1 MKILLVEDNSAMMK
15 ILRTALEKEHF
26 LVNCANDGEEGFKK
40 AKTNKYEIILLDLML
55 PKRSGFE
62 IIRNLRALRI
72 QTPILVIS
80 AMMNLEDRVIALN
93 LGADDYLVKNF
104 SISEFIA
111 RTKSLIRRSNKKGNN
126 VLTCKN
132 LVFNITHNLVSKD
145 QKPIPLT
152 RTEFRILLKLML
164 NKNKLVPVDS
174 LIKSVWKEESIRVVS
189 NKLSVHVR
197 ALRKKLGK
205 ELIVNQRDFGYMII
219 G

>member
-1 MKILLVEDNSAMMK
+1 MKVLLVEDNPAMLKMLK
-15 ILRTALEKEHF
+15 VALEKEHF
-26 LVNCANDGEEGFKK
+26 LVDCAKDGEEGFKK
-40 AKTNKYEIILLDLML
+40 ARTGKYEVLLLDLML

-62 IIRNLRALRI
+62 IIRNLRALKI
-72 QTPILVIS
+72 QIPILVIS

-104 SISEFIA
+104 SIAEFIA
-111 RTKSLIRRSNKKGNN
+111 RTKGLIRRSNNKGNN
-126 VLTCKN
+126 ILTCKN
-132 LVFNITHNLVSKD
+132 LVFNLTHNLVSRD

-164 NKNKLVPVDS
+164 NKNKLVPVES
-174 LIKSVWKEESIRVVS
+174 LIETAWKDEQVHAVS

-205 ELIVNQRDFGYMII
+205 DLIVNQRDFGYMIVD
-219 G
+219 